1 MPQNLRV
8 DTFPDPVGHFGCCV
22 AGGERVAPAPLGWYF
37 PHFHFYFQMLH
48 NSKQTYSFALW
59 AWGVTNVLM
68 EELNFFDGEGGGLNL
83 EEGNY
88 PFDCSPHRAP
98 PY

>member
-1 MPQNLRV
+1 
-8 DTFPDPVGHFGCCV
+8 
-22 AGGERVAPAPLGWYF
+22 
-37 PHFHFYFQMLH
+37 MLH

-98 PY
+98 RIR